1 VSVHDP
7 HQDLKAFRPRC
18 TRFVGIDSDG
28 CAFDTME
35 PKHKE
40 CFCPVTVWKWD
51 LAAVSKCAREA
62 WDFVNLY
69 SKHRGCNRFHAL
81 QLFMDL
87 VRARP
92 EVIRRGIG
100 IPVLRDLAA
109 WTARAKAL
117 GNPEL
122 EAEAGRTGSPEL
134 ARVLDWSKAINE
146 MVGRLV
152 RNVPPF
158 PGVRESLEL
167 LAGKADMM
175 VVSATPGEA
184 LRREWEEHGI
194 AAHMSIIAGQEMGTK
209 KDHLALGAGGKYPP
223 DRILMIGDAPGD
235 LKAAQ
240 ANGALFYPVNPGRE
254 EESWDLF
261 VKEAGPRFLAGE
273 YTRQYEARLIAEFD
287 KLLPEAPPWKARHG
301 GTEALRH

>member
-1 VSVHDP
+1 MAQSDP
-7 HQDLKAFRPRC
+7 HEKLKAFQPTCRY
-18 TRFVGIDSDG
+18 FVGIDSDG

-51 LAAVSKCAREA
+51 LAAVSKYAREA

-81 QLFMDL
+81 EFVMDL
-87 VRARP
+87 LRERP
-92 EVIRRGIG
+92 EVVRRKVDV
-100 IPVLRDLAA
+100 PRLKDLRE

-122 EAEAGRTGSPEL
+122 EAEVKRTGSAEL
-134 ARVLDWSKAINE
+134 ARVLDWSKSINE
-146 MVGRLV
+146 MVGKV
-152 RNVPPF
+152 VKKVPPF

-167 LAGKADMM
+167 LKGQADLM

-184 LRREWEEHGI
+184 LQREWSEHGI
-194 AAHMSIIAGQEMGTK
+194 AAFMAIIAGQEMGTK
-209 KDHLALGAGGKYPP
+209 KDHLAIAAGGKYPAE
-223 DRILMIGDAPGD
+223 RILMIGDAPGD

-240 ANGALFYPVNPGRE
+240 ANQAMFYPINPGHE
-254 EESWDLF
+254 EASWDRF
-261 VKEAGPRFLAGE
+261 VKEAGPRFLDGR
-273 YTRQYEARLIAEFD
+273 YTREYEAKLIAEFD
-287 KLLPEAPPWKARHG
+287 QLLPDTPPWKHAPCEQG
-301 GTEALRH
+301 G